1 MLTATQ
7 KIARQGKLGS
17 SSAAAALGLDPYRS
31 PADVY
36 LELTGMADGFEGND
50 ATERGNLLEPVIV
63 KWAEQ
68 QIGGECVRDVMS
80 TDPTGLLCWNAD
92 AVFYDDDDNIVMGIE
107 AKSTVLDDGLGEEGT
122 DQIKE
127 QWLVQVMQGFALVP
141 TLRVMWVPVLLPG
154 FKRFDFRMYRVE
166 RNDELANLVEAKGL
180 AFMRDHVLPRVPPTD
195 FRPSLEVLKRVRR
208 EPNKVVPISGELLD
222 KYIVINA
229 AKKQAVEDAE
239 LAQAELIASLDDAE
253 AGETEDG
260 RRVTYMTTQRK
271 GYTVEP
277 TEYRSLRIPKTPK
290 GK

>member
-1 MLTATQ
+1 MITELQ
-7 KIARQGKLGS
+7 KVQRQGKLGS
-17 SSAAAALGLDPYRS
+17 SSAAAAMGLDPYRS

-36 LELTGMADGFEGND
+36 LELTGMADGFDGND

-68 QIGGECVRDVMS
+68 QIGKRFESDVMS
-80 TDPTGLLCWNAD
+80 IDVTGLLCWNAD
-92 AVFYDDDDNIVMGIE
+92 AVFRDDNGAIVEGME

-141 TLRVMWVPVLLPG
+141 TLRMMWVPVLLPG

-166 RNDELANLVEAKGL
+166 RNDELAGIVQAKGL
-180 AFMRDHVLPRVPPTD
+180 GFMRDHVIPRVPPTD

-208 EPNKVVPISGELLD
+208 EPNKIVPISGELLD

-229 AKKQAVEDAE
+229 AKKQAVEDSE

-253 AGETEDG
+253 AGETDDG
-260 RRVTYMTTQRK
+260 RKVTYMTTKRK

-277 TEYRSLRIPKTPK
+277 TEYRSLRFPKTQK
-290 GK
+290 GQ